1 MRKREE
7 SIWRSPL
14 RERVGP
20 IGEPGRVASGAEPY
34 PVGLGSSQGAA
45 QGMSDPAERGA
56 LSLQCYGAGPLG
68 T

>member
-7 SIWRSPL
+7 SIWRSPQ

-20 IGEPGRVASGAEPY
+20 IGEPGRVASGAKPY

-45 QGMSDPAERGA
+45 QGTSAPEELSA
-56 LSLQCYGAGPLG
+56 LSLQ
-68 T
+68 